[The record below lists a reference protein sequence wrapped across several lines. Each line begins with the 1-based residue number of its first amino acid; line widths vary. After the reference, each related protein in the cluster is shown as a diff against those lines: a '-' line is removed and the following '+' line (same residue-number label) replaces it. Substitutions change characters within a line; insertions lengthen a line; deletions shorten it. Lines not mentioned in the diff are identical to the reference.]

1 MVRHGSP
8 QKEYSAN
15 GRIAILLILL
25 IIIAGAIVT
34 RLFLIQVVRG
44 VSYNLLA
51 RKQQQTL
58 QELVPQRGEILVQDR
73 YKSSSLAAVEGGGGQ
88 QAAGAGADPPATLH
102 VAMRASRTYYKSV
115 RDGERLDVT
124 QSSF

>member
-73 YKSSSLAAVEGGGGQ
+73 YKSSSLAVVEGGGGQ